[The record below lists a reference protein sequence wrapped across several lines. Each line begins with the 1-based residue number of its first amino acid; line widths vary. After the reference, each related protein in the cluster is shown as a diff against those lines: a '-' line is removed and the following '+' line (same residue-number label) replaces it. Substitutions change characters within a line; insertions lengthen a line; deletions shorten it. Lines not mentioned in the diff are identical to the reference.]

1 MRDLDLESLEEHKP
15 PRTITIPD
23 GINIKLDFFKR
34 YKEDKKTVILSKNPG
49 LSELEKMFTDPN
61 TKIYGW
67 KKD

>member
-34 YKEDKKTVILSKNPG
+34 YEEDKKPVILSRNQG
-49 LSELEKMFTDPN
+49 LSELEKMFTDSN

>member
-34 YKEDKKTVILSKNPG
+34 YEEDKKPVILSRNQG
-49 LSELEKMFTDPN
+49 LSELEKMFIDPN